1 MSDARLREAERRWRE
16 GGRLDDRLRWW
27 SERARAGDLPAGAE
41 ALVVAVSTGDLDPD
55 RVELAAYLGD
65 ERARALAGE
74 EVVER
79 VAYGGSEGALR
90 VAHDDAPELRLDDV
104 LDWIGELRLWDA
116 AVVQRALVAATQH
129 LADDE
134 ASRDLSRAE
143 DESEWVLQ
151 SVREAERE
159 RSVTAARDLLG
170 ALQRW
175 IEGRGEGAPPSA
187 VAGRAPE
194 VWQPHAGPLLAAARV
209 ITGIV
214 LARAARTVTPIEAEQ
229 LLEWRRTV
237 RESAPDPRA
246 LRDAVRAAL
255 VPWALAEEA
264 P

>member
-1 MSDARLREAERRWRE
+1 VSDARLREAERRWRE

-65 ERARALAGE
+65 ERARALAVE

-79 VAYGGSEGALR
+79 VAYGGSDGALR
-90 VAHDDAPELRLDDV
+90 VALDEDGLRLDDV
-104 LDWIGELRLWDA
+104 LDWIGELRLWDEA
-116 AVVQRALVAATQH
+116 ALQRALFVATRH
-129 LADDE
+129 LADE
-134 ASRDLSRAE
+134 LASRDLSRAE
-143 DESEWVLQ
+143 DELEWDLQ
-151 SVREAERE
+151 ATREAERDRIVAATRGMLAALE
-159 RSVTAARDLLG
+159 RVD
-170 ALQRW
+170 
-175 IEGRGEGAPPSA
+175 GEAEPAEELKRRAIAP
-187 VAGRAPE
+187 GRAAE
-194 VWQPHAGPLLAAARV
+194 WSYAAPLLVAAGI

-214 LARAARTVTPIEAEQ
+214 LERRAPSETGP
-229 LLEWRRTV
+229 LPGGWSEWRRTV

-255 VPWALAEEA
+255 VPWALEEEA